1 MSITIPF
8 CFIESVSSD
17 TIFTVIITVSIFI
30 IGQIFLIIYD
40 RYKDK
45 NALSNLS
52 KFFLISVK
60 GIIDP
65 LTTEIADIK
74 DIVTQLEEKR
84 QRSYFLQ
91 DTTELNF
98 DFYNK
103 INNSELFNSFTKYLK
118 KKEEVSVI
126 ISYTNLI
133 KSIVSFRNYK
143 NEKLKNFDSIINLLN
158 KVTERYSENY
168 IQLMYKI
175 EEIKREKA
183 THSALNDKFI
193 MNVLE
198 AINLANDPKGEMYYQ
213 IEKIIDPIISLYR
226 AYGKS
231 PYAQPIMKFVLPCK
245 SAFNYICYIKEMNI
259 KKYKNQIVLLER
271 LNDIILKSVNYLE
284 KHK

>member
-8 CFIESVSSD
+8 CFIDSVSSD
-17 TIFTVIITVSIFI
+17 TIFTVVITVSIFI

-60 GIIDP
+60 GIINP

-74 DIVTQLEEKR
+74 DIVKQLEEKR

-175 EEIKREKA
+175 EEIRREKA

-193 MNVLE
+193 MNVFE

-284 KHK
+284 KYK